1 MKGNKFNFARFCRA
15 LPLFAALISVASSSL
30 VAQTTTGSIRGFVR
44 DAAGN
49 PLPDAQVIAR
59 DPALGTTRGVSAN
72 ESGFYALAGLR
83 PATYNVTVR
92 RIGSEAQSR
101 TVDVGIGQ
109 TLAIDFGLS
118 TTAQTLEAVVV
129 ESNTGSETKTS
140 EVATNITRQQIQD
153 LPSKDR
159 NFLDLATLAP
169 GVRATPVG
177 NISKQIA
184 GPAGQPENINVFV
197 DGASFKNDVLEGG
210 AAGQNSSQGNPFPQ
224 NAVQEFRVITQN
236 YKAEYQKASSTIIV
250 ATTRTGSNN
259 TEVGAFVYGIAPG
272 FIAKDKL
279 SVQRGDPNPNFRRY
293 QFGANVG
300 GPIVKDKIHYFASY
314 EANLKDQPAS
324 VIPGTAPAGFPF
336 NPQTYAGAFTQ
347 NFREHL
353 GFGKL
358 TFTPNENNTFDL
370 SGTLRKEYDLRGFG
384 NFGSDPLTSREA
396 AEKINNNVYN
406 GAALWKYTGAA
417 WFNEAQAN
425 YQWYEWNPNPLN
437 PDLVGKNYFGVIRI
451 GGKDTRQQFTQK
463 RAGLRDDITK
473 TGIRFAGEHVF
484 KVGSSLDFLNYES
497 VKQFN
502 YNPVFNFRQTPENYQ
517 QPFEVFLGFGDPR
530 IASKNTQFGLYGQD
544 DWTITPKLLVNVGL
558 RWDVETNMFDNDYV
572 TPTPLAD
579 SLRGPLAAQ
588 IRPGFNINDYIST
601 GGSSRPAYK
610 GAIQPRLGFSYDV
623 AGDQRTVLFGGAG
636 IYYDRDIWNYMLDE
650 RFRRQYSVVRID
662 FRPVCAPGT
671 TNCAVWD
678 PKYYDPAQ
686 LRALAVAV
694 GRPQVFAV
702 RNDMRPPKSNQ
713 YSAGIRQAV
722 GAYQLTATGTFV
734 RARNGLAYVFG
745 AQGLAPNYTDLL
757 LSTDE
762 VQSRSNQLQLK
773 AEKPLL
779 QSTRWGGSLWYTL
792 SKAELKGEYFFA
804 LDDRYGRPSKYPW
817 GTAPGDERHSVH
829 ADAILRAPLDFLVS
843 GVLTL
848 GSGQAYS
855 IFDATNGFGPTQRRT
870 YYVYPPKQNF
880 LGIKAFAF
888 RNLDLRAQKDF
899 GFAKGGPVGLSL
911 DLYNV
916 ANAANYGC
924 YNNFVPPSTD
934 PPNANFGKPQ
944 CVNEGRRLQIGL
956 VYGRR

>member
-1 MKGNKFNFARFCRA
+1 MKGNTFKFARLSRA
-15 LPLFAALISVASSSL
+15 LLLLAALIGVAGNNL

-49 PLPDAQVIAR
+49 PLPDAQVVAR
-59 DPALGTTRGVSAN
+59 DPSLGTTRGIAAN

-83 PATYNVTVR
+83 PATYEVTVR
-92 RIGSEAQSR
+92 RIGSEPQSR
-101 TVDVGIGQ
+101 TVVVQIGQ
-109 TLAIDFGLS
+109 TLAIDFNLP
-118 TTAQTLEAVVV
+118 TTAQTLQVVV
-129 ESNTGSETKTS
+129 VTSNTGSETKTS
-140 EVATNITRQQIQD
+140 EIATNVTRQQIQD

-169 GVRATPVG
+169 GVRATPIG

-184 GPAGQPENINVFV
+184 GPVGTPENINVFV

-250 ATTRTGSNN
+250 ATTRTGSNEP
-259 TEVGAFVYGIAPG
+259 EVGAFFYGIAPG
-272 FIAKDKL
+272 FIAKDAL
-279 SVQRGDPNPNFRRY
+279 SVRRGAPNPNFRRY

-300 GPIVKDKIHYFASY
+300 GPIVQDKIHYFASY

-336 NPQTYAGAFTQ
+336 NPNTYAGAFTQ

-358 TFTPNENNTFDL
+358 TFTPSENNTFDV
-370 SGTLRKEYDLRGFG
+370 SGTLRKEYDVRGFG
-384 NFGSDPLTSREA
+384 NFGSDPKTSQEA

-406 GAALWKYTGAA
+406 AAANWKYTGNA

-437 PDLVGKNYFGVIRI
+437 PDLIGKNYFDVIRI

-463 RAGLRDDITK
+463 RLGLRDDITK
-473 TGIRFAGEHVF
+473 TGINFAGEHVF
-484 KVGSSLDFLNYES
+484 KVGSSVDFLSYEAF
-497 VKQFN
+497 KQIN
-502 YNPVFNFRQTPENYQ
+502 YNPVFNFRLTPENYQ

-558 RWDVETNMFDNDYV
+558 RWDVETNMFDNDYI
-572 TPTPLAD
+572 TPQPLAD
-579 SLRGPLAAQ
+579 SLRGPLAPQ
-588 IRPGFNINDYIST
+588 IRAGFNINDYIST

-623 AGDQRTVLFGGAG
+623 MGDQRTVLFGGAG
-636 IYYDRDIWNYMLDE
+636 TYYDRDIWNYMLDE

-662 FRPVCAPGT
+662 FQPVCAPGA

-694 GRPQVFAV
+694 GRPEVFAIK
-702 RNDMRPPKSNQ
+702 NDMRPPKSNQ
-713 YSAGIRQAV
+713 YSAGVRQSI
-722 GAYQLTATGTFV
+722 GSYLLTATGTMV
-734 RARNGLAYVFG
+734 RARNGLAFVFG
-745 AQGLAPNYTDLL
+745 AQNLAPNYTNLL

-762 VQSRSNQLQLK
+762 VQSRSKQVQLK

-779 QSTRWGGSLWYTL
+779 EGARWGGSLWYTL

-817 GTAPGDERHSVH
+817 STAPGDERHSVH
-829 ADAILRAPLDFLVS
+829 ADAITRLPLDVLFS

-855 IFDATNGFGPTQRRT
+855 IFDATNGFGPGQRRT
-870 YYVYPPKQNF
+870 YYVYPPKRNF

-899 GFAKGGPVGLSL
+899 RLARGAPVGLSF
-911 DLYNV
+911 DLYNA
-916 ANAANYGC
+916 ANTANYGC
-924 YNNFVPPSTD
+924 FNSFVPPATD
-934 PPNANFGKPQ
+934 PPNANFGKPD